1 MVASHRS
8 KVRSPNDSRPKTR
21 DESMKEKTIDYLIF
35 SAEKREISSFI
46 KTSTK
51 LNKRA
56 YLKEIHNKTILII
69 ITGVGKNAVKRTLLN
84 QQSLLHK
91 ITTQKIFNLGNAGS
105 LKTIS
110 SSTILNI
117 GKCSGSNGKE
127 SITIDTT
134 SHIENIT
141 VNSLQ
146 NKKKLAQQFPN
157 AYSVDMELFHLSK
170 AYPALTAYK
179 IILDTFKI
187 NPKSFFFKLLLPIM
201 IHKNSKLLYAFFI
214 KNYCL

>member
-1 MVASHRS
+1 V
-8 KVRSPNDSRPKTR
+8 DY
-21 DESMKEKTIDYLIF
+21 ESIDYLIF
-35 SAEKREISSFI
+35 CAEKRELSPFLKNSKKINGRS
-46 KTSTK
+46 
-51 LNKRA
+51 
-56 YLKEIHNKTILII
+56 YLKENNNKKILII
-69 ITGVGKNAVKRTLLN
+69 ITGVGKNAVKRTLHN
-84 QQSLLHK
+84 QQPLLHK

-105 LKTIS
+105 LKAIS

-146 NKKKLAQQFPN
+146 NKKKLAHQFPN
-157 AYSVDMELFHLSK
+157 AYTIDMELFHLAK
-170 AYPALTAYK
+170 AYPNIKAYK

-187 NPKSFFFKLLLPIM
+187 NPKSFFFKLLLPII
-201 IHKNSKLLYAFFI
+201 IHKNSKLLYTFFI

>member
-1 MVASHRS
+1 
-8 KVRSPNDSRPKTR
+8 
-21 DESMKEKTIDYLIF
+21 MKEKTIDYLIF

-46 KTSTK
+46 KNSTK

-56 YLKEIHNKTILII
+56 YLKEINNKKILTIL
-69 ITGVGKNAVKRTLLN
+69 TGVGKNSVKKTLKNQQTLLN
-84 QQSLLHK
+84 SINPHQ
-91 ITTQKIFNLGNAGS
+91 IFNLGNAGS

-127 SITIDTT
+127 NITIDTT

-157 AYSVDMELFHLSK
+157 AYTIDMELFHLAK
-170 AYPALTAYK
+170 AYPNIKAYK

-201 IHKNSKLLYAFFI
+201 IHKNSKLLYTFFI